1 MDLFSIK
8 GGDKK
13 HLKEFENLKV
23 PSISL
28 VIVNLYPFN
37 KYIKNSDENKTIEMI
52 DIGGPSL
59 IRAAAKNYKYITTIC
74 NKKYY
79 SKLLTNLKK
88 NRGETDFSFRKIMA
102 TKTFEETSDY
112 DILISKWF
120 RNDKK
125 IINKTMLRYGENP
138 NQKSFVLKNT
148 KKSIFDFQ
156 INGKQISYN
165 NIIDIDNGIKCL
177 NEFFEPTCL
186 IVKHNN
192 PCGVASASK
201 IEMSFKKAL
210 EADKKSAF
218 GGIIFLNR
226 KVSKNLAKKLSLIFL
241 EVIVAPEYDKE
252 ALKILSKKNKLIL
265 LKISNL
271 RIPKKEFKST
281 LFGTIY
287 QTINKSK
294 IDEKFFNLVAYRNVS
309 KKILDD
315 LIFSAKV
322 VKHIK
327 SNAIVLSK
335 NKQTIG
341 LGCGQTNRVDSL
353 NIALKRNRD
362 NFKTKNFVCVSDGFF
377 PFTDSL
383 KLLKKNNCKVV
394 AQPYGSIGDDN
405 NIKYAKKN
413 KLSLYFLK
421 HRLFKH

>member
-177 NEFFEPTCL
+177 NEFFEP
-186 IVKHNN
+186 V
-192 PCGVASASK
+192 
-201 IEMSFKKAL
+201 
-210 EADKKSAF
+210 
-218 GGIIFLNR
+218 
-226 KVSKNLAKKLSLIFL
+226 
-241 EVIVAPEYDKE
+241 Y
-252 ALKILSKKNKLIL
+252 
-265 LKISNL
+265 
-271 RIPKKEFKST
+271 
-281 LFGTIY
+281 Y
-287 QTINKSK
+287 
-294 IDEKFFNLVAYRNVS
+294 
-309 KKILDD
+309 
-315 LIFSAKV
+315 
-322 VKHIK
+322 
-327 SNAIVLSK
+327 
-335 NKQTIG
+335 
-341 LGCGQTNRVDSL
+341 
-353 NIALKRNRD
+353 
-362 NFKTKNFVCVSDGFF
+362 
-377 PFTDSL
+377 
-383 KLLKKNNCKVV
+383 
-394 AQPYGSIGDDN
+394 
-405 NIKYAKKN
+405 
-413 KLSLYFLK
+413 
-421 HRLFKH
+421 